1 MSSLSSAAV
10 PARTAGPPPRVSH
23 LGDELLARYAARGS
37 DRAFTALYER
47 YHQKLYRYCRS
58 IVRDD
63 ADAQDALQS
72 AFAGALAALRRDQ
85 RNAPLRPWLYKIAHN
100 EAISLL
106 RRRSRDAADELRDE
120 DFRVGSSVD
129 QEVADRARWRTLVE
143 DLGALPDRQ
152 RGALLLRELSGLS
165 HEEIAIALG
174 TTAAAAKQA
183 IFEARQALSEIEEGR
198 AMKCEEVRQRISD
211 GDRRVL
217 RGRKVTA
224 HLRECSACNAF
235 AVAIPNRRAE
245 LRAFTPVL
253 PTATA
258 TALLSRS
265 LHTASAQGSAGGTS
279 AAATAGVA
287 GKAAGTALAWKTLA
301 GVAVVVTAAAGVTR
315 LAPLIHHSSASPPAA
330 AAAALAHR
338 AAASVH
344 GRQAGHAGS
353 TQAAGAQRAAAHLV
367 HAGRAVDKSSRHA
380 RALATHNAPNGKAI
394 GQAGSSHD
402 TATTG
407 HSGSAPGHQPVSA
420 AHGHSGSA
428 PGHQPVSASHGHSG
442 AAPGHQPTS
451 KVSGKSGSASGH
463 QSGSTSSGHSAGAP
477 GLQPASA
484 GSGHSGSAPG
494 LQPASAGSGHSGS
507 APGRQPAS
515 SSSGHSGSAPGN
527 K

>member
-1 MSSLSSAAV
+1 MSSLSSAAA
-10 PARTAGPPPRVSH
+10 PARAAGPPPRVSH

-58 IVRDD
+58 ILRDD

-100 EAISLL
+100 EAISLM

-120 DFRVGSSVD
+120 DFRVGTSVD
-129 QEVADRARWRTLVE
+129 QEAADRARWRTLVE
-143 DLGALPDRQ
+143 DLGGLPDRQ

-198 AMKCEEVRQRISD
+198 AMNCEEVRQRISD

-224 HLRECSACNAF
+224 HLRECSACDGF
-235 AVAIPNRRAE
+235 AMAIRARRTE
-245 LRAFTPVL
+245 LRALTPVL
-253 PTATA
+253 PSAA
-258 TALLSRS
+258 AAALLSRS
-265 LHTASAQGSAGGTS
+265 LHTASAQGGAGGTS
-279 AAATAGVA
+279 AAATAGMA
-287 GKAAGTALAWKTLA
+287 GKAAGTAVAWKAVA

-315 LAPLIHHSSASPPAA
+315 LAPLIHQSSSSSPAATAASAHHRGASAHGGQSEHASSAGE
-330 AAAALAHR
+330 HR
-338 AAASVH
+338 AA
-344 GRQAGHAGS
+344 G
-353 TQAAGAQRAAAHLV
+353 HLV
-367 HAGRAVDKSSRHA
+367 HAGRALDKSSGHA
-380 RALATHNAPNGKAI
+380 AAVATHGAPKGKAI
-394 GQAGSSHD
+394 GQAGSSH
-402 TATTG
+402 TTGTTG

-420 AHGHSGSA
+420 SHGHSGSA
-428 PGHQPVSASHGHSG
+428 PGHQPVSASHGHSASAPG
-442 AAPGHQPTS
+442 HQSTSKVSGNSSSAPGHQP
-451 KVSGKSGSASGH
+451 GSASSGH
-463 QSGSTSSGHSAGAP
+463 SGIAPGQQPASTSAGHSVSAPGQQPTTSSTSSGQSVSAP
-477 GLQPASA
+477 GQQPGATT
-484 GSGHSGSAPG
+484 SGHSGSAP
-494 LQPASAGSGHSGS
+494 AH
-507 APGRQPAS
+507 
-515 SSSGHSGSAPGN
+515 